1 MDRFRF
7 ICITSV
13 SSSFQEFKGEMRHGQ
28 DMVNNAT
35 QMGERVC
42 LTTAPRGQE
51 AIQKEIHT
59 LKDDWSGFVSA
70 VNEVEANLE
79 STIGNWVELDDE
91 LSAFMQ
97 WMEKMEGKVKSLNE
111 SKADMSKKQRLA
123 KDAEVKSFK
132 SFLFVVTKHETK

>member
-1 MDRFRF
+1 MF
-7 ICITSV
+7 ICITSI

-123 KDAEVKSFK
+123 KDAEVSF
-132 SFLFVVTKHETK
+132 

>member
-1 MDRFRF
+1 
-7 ICITSV
+7 
-13 SSSFQEFKGEMRHGQ
+13 MRHGQ

-51 AIQKEIHT
+51 AIQKELQT
-59 LKDDWSGFVSA
+59 LRDDWSGFVSA

-79 STIGNWVELDDE
+79 STIGNWAELDDE
-91 LSAFMQ
+91 MSGFLK

-123 KDAEVKSFK
+123 KEAEVIRRTLYDILVYLLNKYLQK
-132 SFLFVVTKHETK
+132 LNNCLIYL